1 MTLKNRFTL
10 ISSLS
15 FGIVSIITFVVIFF
29 AYYDSTKIAYF
40 DRLRNT
46 ALISAIYYLE
56 KDELPKDR
64 HAQIKKEYHH
74 LIENSQVAVYDQ
86 KNQVTFGQN
95 LGDKNIK
102 PYHLK
107 IARSNKSVQF
117 LVENN
122 FYYGI
127 FYKDNQGDFVV
138 FAKASSGS
146 FNSQM
151 IRLSIIMLAVL
162 IMGLLAIY
170 FLSRYLSKIIYKPI
184 SNIVERINNVEYNDI
199 SQAITSTN
207 TDDELE
213 ELIKSYNKLFGRI
226 SESIL
231 LQQNFINY
239 VSHEFKTPLAA
250 ISGNLE
256 VFAQKDRTPEE
267 YREVVKESLENV
279 YEIENIL
286 NNLLLMSGL
295 TKLEKSHKQVRVDEL
310 IWKIYEK
317 LNSKAQEK
325 QISITINLKVTKPA
339 LLEFPGNETLLYLAL
354 YNIVEN
360 AIKYSGPSP
369 ISVTMLE
376 ENQQLQIEIKDQG
389 KGIAPDDLKKI
400 TETFYRGKNVDNI
413 KGSGIGLS
421 LSKSIF
427 DHHDVMMKISSVV
440 GKGTTVLL
448 TFPTISKVL
457 TKL

>member
-1 MTLKNRFTL
+1 MTLRNRFTL

-15 FGIVSIITFVVIFF
+15 FGIVSIITSAVIFF
-29 AYYDSTKIAYF
+29 AYYDSTKIFYF
-40 DRLRNT
+40 EKLRNT

-64 HAQIKKEYHH
+64 HAQIKKEYNH
-74 LIENSQVAVYDQ
+74 LIQNNRVAVY
-86 KNQVTFGQN
+86 NQNNEVTFGQN
-95 LGDKNIK
+95 LKDQNIK
-102 PYHLK
+102 PSHLQA
-107 IARSNKSVQF
+107 ARNNKGVQF
-117 LVENN
+117 MSDNQ

-127 FYKDNQGDFVV
+127 FYPDNQGDFVV
-138 FAKASSGS
+138 FVKSPNDS
-146 FNSQM
+146 FQSQ
-151 IRLSIIMLAVL
+151 ILRLAIIMLSVL
-162 IMGLLAIY
+162 VLGLLAIY
-170 FLSRYLSKIIYKPI
+170 FLSRYLSKIVYKPV
-184 SNIVERINNVEYNDI
+184 SNVVKRINSVDYNNI
-199 SQAITSTN
+199 STAITSTN
-207 TDDELE
+207 TNDEIE
-213 ELIKSYNKLFGRI
+213 ELIRSYNKLLGRI
-226 SESIL
+226 SENVL

-267 YREVVKESLENV
+267 YREVAKESLENV

-286 NNLLLMSGL
+286 NNLLLMSGM
-295 TKLEKSHKQVRVDEL
+295 TKLETSHQQVRVDEL

-317 LNSKAQEK
+317 LEPKAKEK
-325 QISITINLKVTKPA
+325 GASIKIQLQVTNPS

-360 AIKYSGPSP
+360 AIKYSHSQPVVIVLS
-369 ISVTMLE
+369 E
-376 ENQQLQIEIKDQG
+376 KENQLNIEVRDQG
-389 KGIAPDDLKKI
+389 KGIHPEDLLKI

-427 DHHDVMMKISSVV
+427 DHHHISMKIDSQVEV
-440 GKGTTVLL
+440 GTHVLL
-448 TFPTISKVL
+448 VFPSHFEN
-457 TKL
+457 

>member
-1 MTLKNRFTL
+1 MTLRNRFTL

-29 AYYDSTKIAYF
+29 AYYDSTKIFYSEK
-40 DRLRNT
+40 LRNT

-64 HAQIKKEYHH
+64 HAQIKKEYNH
-74 LIENSQVAVYDQ
+74 LIQNNRVAVY
-86 KNQVTFGQN
+86 NQNNEVTFGQN
-95 LGDKNIK
+95 LNDKNIR
-102 PYHLK
+102 PFHLQ
-107 IARSNKSVQF
+107 AVRNNKRMQF
-117 LVENN
+117 MSGNQ

-127 FYKDNQGDFVV
+127 FYPDNQGDFVV
-138 FAKASSGS
+138 FVKSPNDS
-146 FNSQM
+146 FRSQ
-151 IRLSIIMLAVL
+151 ILRLSIIMISVL
-162 IMGLLAIY
+162 VLGLLAIY
-170 FLSRYLSKIIYKPI
+170 FLSRYLSKIVYKPI
-184 SNIVERINNVEYNDI
+184 SNVVERINKVDYNNI
-199 SQAITSTN
+199 STAITSTN
-207 TDDELE
+207 TNDEVE
-213 ELIKSYNKLFGRI
+213 ELIKSYNKLIGRI
-226 SESIL
+226 SENVL

-267 YREVVKESLENV
+267 YKRVAKESLDNV

-286 NNLLLMSGL
+286 NNLLLMSGM
-295 TKLEKSHKQVRVDEL
+295 TKLESSHKQVRIDEL

-317 LNSKAQEK
+317 LEARAKENRSAIKIRLE
-325 QISITINLKVTKPA
+325 VTKPA

-360 AIKYSGPSP
+360 AIKYSEGHPVT
-369 ISVTMLE
+369 ISLLE
-376 ENQQLQIEIKDQG
+376 KEDRLNIEVKDQG
-389 KGIAPDDLKKI
+389 RGIPADDLVKI
-400 TETFYRGKNVDNI
+400 SETFYRGKNVDQI

-427 DHHDVMMKISSVV
+427 DHHHIVMKIDSKV
-440 GKGTTVLL
+440 GVGTDVLL
-448 TFPTISKVL
+448 LFPSDI
-457 TKL
+457 